1 MSLSPTAIDVIFHLA
16 GIQPGSPLAEL
27 RAQRL
32 EAANHAQ
39 GSYAALFDPEDVAD
53 LSMVERLATALR
65 VATVHLAAQAAAQY
79 RQRLVDAGAGP
90 EVAAAEVILPI
101 VADASATLTPE

>member
-39 GSYAALFDPEDVAD
+39 GSYAALFDPDDVAD
-53 LSMVERLATALR
+53 LTAVERLATALR
-65 VATVHLAAQAAAQY
+65 VATVHLAAQAAAHY
-79 RQRLVDAGAGP
+79 RARLVDAGAAA
-90 EVAAAEVILPI
+90 EVEAAEVIAPLF
-101 VADASATLTPE
+101 AAGSGDYK